1 MRYYKVNKIRH
12 RVFDPQDKITLPNGS
27 VIRSD
32 WRKGQVGDWVRADDD
47 CVIQILRRGQMLKA
61 KGKNKVR
68 EYVGTCTGT
77 FPVSNT
83 VKMDTSRRVNIYSF
97 GGNKKADDILLDRAR
112 LTKHEHLFV
121 MYIQKGYAPKDAYL
135 KAYPTKNTRYA
146 EQKSGQLIRTERIS
160 SAMKKDLEPVC
171 DELEINPKVVLSG
184 IKTEAFGADKA
195 DTRLKALFKLSDILD
210 LEDKHKVSVTQVAV
224 GAFKGFSEEQL
235 EAVKPKEIE
244 NE

>member
-1 MRYYKVNKIRH
+1 
-12 RVFDPQDKITLPNGS
+12 
-27 VIRSD
+27 
-32 WRKGQVGDWVRADDD
+32 
-47 CVIQILRRGQMLKA
+47 MLKA

-77 FPVSNT
+77 FPVSKT

-121 MYIQKGYAPKDAYL
+121 MYIQKGLAPKDAYL

-171 DELEINPKVVLSG
+171 E
-184 IKTEAFGADKA
+184 
-195 DTRLKALFKLSDILD
+195 
-210 LEDKHKVSVTQVAV
+210 
-224 GAFKGFSEEQL
+224 
-235 EAVKPKEIE
+235 
-244 NE
+244 

>member
-97 GGNKKADDILLDRAR
+97 
-112 LTKHEHLFV
+112 
-121 MYIQKGYAPKDAYL
+121 
-135 KAYPTKNTRYA
+135 
-146 EQKSGQLIRTERIS
+146 
-160 SAMKKDLEPVC
+160 
-171 DELEINPKVVLSG
+171 
-184 IKTEAFGADKA
+184 
-195 DTRLKALFKLSDILD
+195 
-210 LEDKHKVSVTQVAV
+210 
-224 GAFKGFSEEQL
+224 
-235 EAVKPKEIE
+235 
-244 NE
+244 